1 MESGLNMDKRK
12 QIIIKEILFWKQ
24 NKMLPEKYCD
34 YLLTL
39 YSEGE
44 ELNSAAHLPRF
55 HRSYRILQ
63 AILLLFIPISL
74 FVLYFTEMPF
84 IMQMAILTIFVVL
97 LIGAGIYYGRKGFF
111 VQFIFLS
118 AALIFLFFTIKINDK
133 FLSGNSISLYLIIL
147 MNCLLWIA
155 VGKTKKL
162 LYFTVSGIAGIF
174 ITFVFIL
181 FHS

>member
-1 MESGLNMDKRK
+1 MDKRK
-12 QIIIKEILFWKQ
+12 QIIIKEIIFWKQ

-44 ELNSAAHLPRF
+44 ELTSAAHLPRL
-55 HRSYRILQ
+55 HRLYRILQ
-63 AILLLFIPISL
+63 TILLLFIPISL

-84 IMQMAILTIFVVL
+84 ILQMAILTIFVVL
-97 LIGAGIYYGRKGFF
+97 LIGAGVYFGRKGLF
-111 VQFIFLS
+111 VQLFFLS
-118 AALIFLFFTIKINDK
+118 AALIFLFFTIQINDK
-133 FLSGNSISLYLIIL
+133 ILSGNSSSLYLIIL
-147 MNCLLWIA
+147 MNCLLWIL

-162 LYFTVSGIAGIF
+162 LYFTISGIAGMI

-181 FHS
+181 LHF